1 MSDESMKKD
10 PKIKAIQ
17 ADIAQTRERL
27 AGDLDELKDRVSPE
41 NMAQAAKEQVKDMA
55 QDAKQA
61 VKEGV
66 MNAAHETKQKAIEI
80 AGDVGSGVRRGFTGF
95 GRSIRDNPVPAAI
108 AAAGIGYIFY
118 KAVMDRRDSFDERD
132 TFTGQRYGEGYGY
145 GEAYGIPRY
154 GEARG
159 ADVSARRRL
168 GSGSDGVELGIGDRD
183 RSSGASEEG
192 NGVMAGASHLADR
205 AKEGGQKAAEMA
217 RRGGRKAKRGAQAAF
232 SSHPMIFGL
241 GVFVAGL
248 AMGAMLPSTDREDE
262 LMGEPRDRFLRE
274 AKSRAQEVGDVAK
287 EAARKAVAH
296 VDQQLPSGTDR
307 KVQGNGPSPG
317 SSSFG

>member
-1 MSDESMKKD
+1 MSDVVTKTKKD
-10 PKIKAIQ
+10 SKIEAIQ
-17 ADIAQTRERL
+17 AEIAETRERL

-41 NMAQAAKEQVKDMA
+41 NMAQAAKEQVMDMA

-61 VKEGV
+61 MKDGV

-108 AAAGIGYIFY
+108 AAAGIGYLFY

-132 TFTGQRYGEGYGY
+132 TFNGQRYGEGY

-168 GSGSDGVELGIGDRD
+168 GSGQDGVELRIGDRD
-183 RSSGASEEG
+183 HSSGASDEG
-192 NGVMAGASHLADR
+192 NGVMAGASHLAER
-205 AKEGGQKAAEMA
+205 AKESGQKAAEMA

-248 AMGAMLPSTDREDE
+248 ALGAMLPSTDREDE
-262 LMGEPRDRFLRE
+262 LMGEQRDRFLRE
-274 AKSRAQEVGDVAK
+274 AKSRAQDVGDVAK

-317 SSSFG
+317 SGFG

>member
-27 AGDLDELKDRVSPE
+27 AGDLDELKDRVSSE
-41 NMAQAAKEQVKDMA
+41 NMAQAAKEQVMDMA

-61 VKEGV
+61 MKDGV
-66 MNAAHETKQKAIEI
+66 MNAAHETKQKAIQI

-95 GRSIRDNPVPAAI
+95 GRSIRDNPVPAVI

-118 KAVMDRRDSFDERD
+118 KAVVEGRDSFGERD
-132 TFTGQRYGEGYGY
+132 TFTGQRDGEGYGY
-145 GEAYGIPRY
+145 GEAHGIPRY

-159 ADVSARRRL
+159 TDVSARRRL
-168 GSGSDGVELGIGDRD
+168 GSGSDGVELRIGDRD
-183 RSSGASEEG
+183 RSDASDEG
-192 NGVMAGASHLADR
+192 NGVRAGASHLADR

-217 RRGGRKAKRGAQAAF
+217 RRGGREAKRGARNAF

-248 AMGAMLPSTDREDE
+248 AIGAMLPSTDREDE
-262 LMGEPRDRFLRE
+262 LMGEQRDRFLRE
-274 AKSRAQEVGDVAK
+274 AKSRAQDVGQVAK
-287 EAARKAVAH
+287 DAARKAVAH